1 MLESFRE
8 TREDAEAVFKED
20 LLNKYVKNRL
30 SEDMFSLNTAT
41 NNSIIS
47 TASKVSKGYNLNLGI
62 TYTQILKFLVQLR
75 ELHQNSVEEIPS

>member
-47 TASKVSKGYNLNLGI
+47 TASKVSKGYNLNLSCWG
-62 TYTQILKFLVQLR
+62 
-75 ELHQNSVEEIPS
+75 